1 MSVVTVAPPVVAAAA
16 ADISGIGAAIE
27 EASIVAAAP
36 TTGVV
41 APAADSVS
49 ARLAALFNGHAQTYQ
64 AVSAQAGV
72 FHQDFVNTLTAS
84 DTAYTEAETTNSTTL
99 RPHGVP
105 SLLHLPGDLAPR
117 LGTGLGGVGKWA
129 PGTYLREFITN
140 QKAYLHTII
149 QSLQNSFN
157 DFWKNAKQIP
167 ANLKHAFELLKG
179 GDISGA
185 IYAFQSSFRNLF
197 VDGLI
202 WDGVPFAGPWM
213 GHFTG
218 ALADLMPIW
227 RIPGQMMQNLAD
239 VLKPVGFG
247 YAGNLVQHVA
257 DGFNNFLNGFTIQF
271 DYFTGKLVM
280 GTPLALLYDFMG
292 PGFLANQQLRASL
305 QAVYDAVKN
314 GHPLQALKPLVA
326 MPFKM
331 TQQFFF
337 GQGETWPIYG
347 PITYGESIHVA
358 GLFAGLAPGRG
369 VPGGTPTGG
378 LLAALL
384 DFVPPGLRPHLL
396 YNDTWNPFA
405 PYPAP
410 PHSGFTPAP
419 GNTGLLIPA
428 TGGNSSQ
435 LRGDAQLVLP
445 TSALPVDS
453 QRTPTHPLYTA
464 A

>member
-36 TTGVV
+36 TAGVV

-72 FHQDFVNTLTAS
+72 FHQDFVSTLTAS

-99 RPHGVP
+99 RPHGVA

-140 QKAYLHTII
+140 QKAYIHTII

-157 DFWKNAKQIP
+157 DFWKN
-167 ANLKHAFELLKG
+167 LKYMPTLFKEAFQALKE
-179 GDISGA
+179 GDIPQA
-185 IYAFQSSFRNLF
+185 MKRVTAAFRNLF
-197 VDGLI
+197 INDFQ
-202 WDGVPFAGPWM
+202 WEAPGVWT

-239 VLKPVGFG
+239 ALKPVGFG
-247 YAGNLVQHVA
+247 YAGNLTQHLA
-257 DGFNNFLNGFTIQF
+257 DGYNNFLNGFTMTYDSTRKFI
-271 DYFTGKLVM
+271 M
-280 GTPLALLYDFMG
+280 GTPLALMFDLLG
-292 PGFLANQQLRASL
+292 APKLALNQFANSMQL
-305 QAVYDAVKN
+305 VYDLAKN
-314 GHPLQALKPLVA
+314 GHPLQALLQLGET
-326 MPFKM
+326 PFKM
-331 TQQFFF
+331 TQQFLF
-337 GQGETWPIYG
+337 GQADLTIPQIATLPSVTFHFG
-347 PITYGESIHVA
+347 
-358 GLFAGLAPGRG
+358 GLFAPLAPGLS
-369 VPGGTPTGG
+369 PQATPTGG
-378 LLAALL
+378 LLPALL
-384 DFVPPGLRPHLL
+384 DFVPPALRPHLL
-396 YNDTWNPFA
+396 YNDTWNPSA
-405 PYPAP
+405 PYPTS
-410 PHSGFTPAP
+410 HSGPYVPAP

-435 LRGDAQLVLP
+435 LTGDTGLVLP
-445 TSALPVDS
+445 TTPLPVDS

>member
-105 SLLHLPGDLAPR
+105 SLLHLPGELAPR
-117 LGTGLGGVGKWA
+117 LGSGLGGVGKWA

-157 DFWKNAKQIP
+157 DFWKN
-167 ANLKHAFELLKG
+167 LKNMPTRFKRAFELLKQG
-179 GDISGA
+179 KIQS
-185 IYAFQSSFRNLF
+185 AFYQFNAAFRSLF
-197 VDGLI
+197 IDRLVFDPAAGLYK
-202 WDGVPFAGPWM
+202 
-213 GHFTG
+213 FTG
-218 ALADLMPIW
+218 ALADLMPIMH
-227 RIPGQMMQNLAD
+227 IPQQMMQNLAD
-239 VLKPVGFG
+239 ALKPVGFG
-247 YAGNLVQHVA
+247 YAGNLTQHLA
-257 DGFNNFLNGFTIQF
+257 DGYNNFLNGFTLQW
-271 DYFTGKLVM
+271 DAATRSLTM
-280 GTPLALLYDFMG
+280 GTPLALIFDLLGAPYQ
-292 PGFLANQQLRASL
+292 AYASL
-305 QAVYDAVKN
+305 KLGLQSAYNAVIN
-314 GHPLQALKPLVA
+314 GHPLQALMALGET
-326 MPFKM
+326 PFQM
-331 TQQFFF
+331 TKNFFF
-337 GQGETWPIYG
+337 GEYNLPLFLDTPGGLYVDMG
-347 PITYGESIHVA
+347 
-358 GLFAGLAPGRG
+358 GLFTQLKPFG
-369 VPGGTPTGG
+369 PGGTPTGG

-384 DFVPPGLRPHLL
+384 DFVPSALRPHLL
-396 YNDTWNPFA
+396 YNDGWNPFA
-405 PYPAP
+405 PYPP
-410 PHSGFTPAP
+410 PVHAGFTPAP
-419 GNTGLLIPA
+419 GNTGLLIPG

-435 LRGDAQLVLP
+435 LTGDAQLVLP
-445 TSALPVDS
+445 TSPLPVDS